1 MKVEPKPRPSL
12 NALCSPRIT
21 HHEEGTACAGQKDL
35 CRVQRLGVQCL
46 GRGLGRGGDTGLMG
60 FWNERFCMF
69 SFGVRPSRGLYG

>member
-46 GRGLGRGGDTGLMG
+46 GRGFGTGGGIRGSWD
-60 FWNERFCMF
+60 
-69 SFGVRPSRGLYG
+69 FGMKDSACSVLV